1 MMFIVWTVGI
11 GTLAY
16 SVYYF
21 KTRKKIN
28 KSTKSTFSFTFIFF
42 IERESDYETD
52 CTI

>member
-28 KSTKSTFSFTFIFF
+28 KSTKKYFF
-42 IERESDYETD
+42 FYFHILY
-52 CTI
+52 